1 MTDFDY
7 LELAKRIESHT
18 ISSDDIPSEM
28 TILELQAW
36 LNGYAAAVAS
46 CQKIVSEMSR
56 AQAD

>member
-36 LNGYAAAVAS
+36 LNGYAAAVTS

-56 AQAD
+56 VQAD

>member
-18 ISSDDIPSEM
+18 ISSDNIPSEM

-36 LNGYAAAVAS
+36 LNGYAAAVTEI
-46 CQKIVSEMSR
+46 QEIVSSCSR
-56 AQAD
+56 GQAD